1 MTNASFVI
9 QGKFYLNSNATRSVF
24 SVSGDREPATA
35 NFHLRISRFLLHIW
49 VFEQTQRL
57 ARDFSGDVWSDDEDG
72 IFSCRPVFQW
82 RIRGNELAAGWPM
95 RRGWVERICNFTLLF
110 SFPFDS
116 FPYFWVTALLCVWIF
131 FFCCEESL
139 FKFLWICSCAI
150 LINSYINWQIEL

>member
-95 RRGWVERICNFTLLF
+95 RRGWVERICNFFLSLRFISLFLSNSVIMRLNIFLL
-110 SFPFDS
+110 
-116 FPYFWVTALLCVWIF
+116 L
-131 FFCCEESL
+131 EESL